1 MTTKKKKDM
10 RKIANERGCKCGN
23 SDYWFQL
30 RDGTVG
36 CNECTS
42 LLITD
47 IEYKEQQKKG
57 V

>member
-1 MTTKKKKDM
+1 MTTKKKKEM
-10 RKIANERGCKCGN
+10 RKIADERGCKCGN

-30 RDGTVG
+30 REGTVG
-36 CNECTS
+36 CNECES

-47 IEYKEQQKKG
+47 TEYKEKKKG